1 MQDFV
6 FASAH
11 FTETC
16 LSLLVAMGWMPVTVF
31 TIAMT
36 LGAVYW
42 LNLQGRYNRRAKQ
55 DNTLA

>member
-11 FTETC
+11 FMEKC

-31 TIAMT
+31 TITMI
-36 LGAVYW
+36 LGSVYW

-55 DNTLA
+55 NNTLA